1 MANKDKIKWNEKYKN
16 TPKLLEDREPSIK
29 LIEAIK
35 HTKGNKALDIA
46 CGAGKNSIYL
56 ARNNF
61 FIDSMDISDIAL
73 KTLDKKGY
81 KNINTIQ
88 IDLEEEFVLNKN
100 SYDIIVQTNF
110 LDRTII
116 PKLINSL
123 KKDGIIFIETYMH
136 HSSNEKEPS
145 NSNFLLKQK
154 ELQKLFKD
162 DFELID
168 YDEFDNEP
176 YELFRM
182 RKQSIIARKKN

>member
-1 MANKDKIKWNEKYKN
+1 MANKDRIKWNEKYKN

-176 YELFRM
+176 YELYRM

>member
-145 NSNFLLKQK
+145 NNNFLLKQK

>member
-1 MANKDKIKWNEKYKN
+1 MANKDRIKWNEKYKN

-56 ARNNF
+56 AKNNF
-61 FIDSMDISDIAL
+61 FIDSMDISDVAL

-176 YELFRM
+176 YELYRM

>member
-1 MANKDKIKWNEKYKN
+1 MANKDRIKWNEKYKN

-46 CGAGKNSIYL
+46 CGAGKNPIYL
-56 ARNNF
+56 AKNNF
-61 FIDSMDISDIAL
+61 FIDSMDISDVAL

-176 YELFRM
+176 YELYRM